1 MKMKSRLADAIVV
14 LTVFVALFGLFPGG
28 SYANYSV
35 TYQLLDQVSGSTHYR
50 LNVAV
55 SDSLY
60 QFYVDKDHKLSTEND
75 FPKFVTPYTFKPL
88 SDSLRQLYDDD
99 EAFVN
104 GALMI
109 VHQMGYEATGPPKY
123 PVETIVAGDG
133 DCDLFSY
140 VVASIIKAGGLDT
153 VLFYYESE
161 SHMNVGVNLS
171 RDPMEARNDI
181 EYVMH
186 DGKKFY
192 VAECTGEDWENGWRV
207 GECPDNLKQAS
218 LQVITLEGSESSAP
232 GQVSASYNALHP
244 SKLSFDSSTGFL
256 IQGGTVT
263 LSGQLT
269 PAVSNVN
276 VTIYIKV
283 NGLPW
288 SGLVTTQTDSNGEF
302 GYVWNAASAG
312 ICSVRASWSGDES
325 YSSADSPVR
334 TITVLSLFF
343 VSLLIITIVLVCIG
357 VSIFLL
363 SRRSNHALSEPEAP
377 TIPS

>member
-1 MKMKSRLADAIVV
+1 MKSRLAGAIVV
-14 LTVFVALFGLFPGG
+14 LTVFVALFCLFPEG
-28 SYANYSV
+28 SSANFTV
-35 TYQLLDQVSGSTHYR
+35 TYQLLDRVGGSTHYR

-60 QFYVDKDHKLSTEND
+60 QYYVDKDHKLITAND
-75 FPKFVTPYTFKPL
+75 FPKFVTPYTFKPV

-104 GALMI
+104 GVLMI
-109 VHQMGYEATGPPKY
+109 VHQITYESTRPPKY
-123 PVETIVAGDG
+123 PVETIAAGDG

-140 VVASIIKAGGLDT
+140 VVASIIKAGGLDA

-171 RDPMEARNDI
+171 QDPIEARSGV

-186 DGKKFY
+186 NGKKFY
-192 VAECTGEDWENGWRV
+192 VAECTGEDWQNGWRV
-207 GECPDNLKQAS
+207 GECPDNLKEAS
-218 LQVITLEGSESSAP
+218 LQVITLEGSETSAP
-232 GQVSASYNALHP
+232 GQVSASYNTLHP
-244 SKLSFDSSTGFL
+244 SMLSFDSSTSFL

-263 LSGQLT
+263 FSGQLS
-269 PAVSNVN
+269 PVMPSVN

-288 SGLVTTQTDSNGEF
+288 SELATTQSDSTGQF
-302 GYVWNAASAG
+302 GYVWNAVSAG

-325 YSSADSPVR
+325 YAAADSSVR

-343 VSLLIITIVLVCIG
+343 VSLLSITVVLVCVG

-363 SRRSNHALSEPEAP
+363 SRRANQASSEPEP
-377 TIPS
+377 PEIPS

>member
-1 MKMKSRLADAIVV
+1 MKPQLAGAIVV
-14 LTVFVALFGLFPGG
+14 LTVFVMLFCLFPEG
-28 SYANYSV
+28 SSANYAV
-35 TYQLLDQVSGSTHYR
+35 TYQLLDRVGGSTHYR

-60 QFYVDKDHKLSTEND
+60 QYYVDKDHKIITEND
-75 FPKFVTPYTFKPL
+75 FPKFVTPYTFKPV
-88 SDSLRQLYDDD
+88 SDCLRQLYDDD

-104 GALMI
+104 GVLMI
-109 VHQMGYEATGPPKY
+109 VHQITYETTRPPKY
-123 PVETIVAGDG
+123 PVETIAAGDG

-140 VVASIIKAGGLDT
+140 VAASMIKAGGLDA
-153 VLFYYESE
+153 VLFYYKSE

-171 RDPMEARNDI
+171 QDPVEARSGV

-186 DGKKFY
+186 NSKKFY
-192 VAECTGEDWENGWRV
+192 VAECTGEDWQNGWRA

-232 GQVSASYNALHP
+232 GQVSASYNTLHP
-244 SKLSFDSSTGFL
+244 SILSFDSSTSYL

-263 LSGQLT
+263 FSGQLS
-269 PAVSNVN
+269 PGMPSVN
-276 VTIYIKV
+276 VTIYIKI

-288 SGLVTTQTDSNGEF
+288 SELVTTQTDSSGQF
-302 GYVWNAASAG
+302 GYVWNAATAG

-325 YSSADSPVR
+325 YASADSPVH

-343 VSLLIITIVLVCIG
+343 VSLLSVTIVLVCIG

-363 SRRSNHALSEPEAP
+363 SRRANQASSEPEP
-377 TIPS
+377 PEIPF

>member
-1 MKMKSRLADAIVV
+1 
-14 LTVFVALFGLFPGG
+14 
-28 SYANYSV
+28 
-35 TYQLLDQVSGSTHYR
+35 VSGSTHYR

-60 QFYVDKDHKLSTEND
+60 QYYVDKDHRLITEND
-75 FPKFVTPYTFKPL
+75 FPKFVTPYAFKPL
-88 SDSLRQLYDDD
+88 SNSLRQLYGED

-109 VHQMGYEATGPPKY
+109 VHQMTYEATRPPKY
-123 PVETIVAGDG
+123 PVETIASGDG

-140 VVASIIKAGGLDT
+140 VIASIVKAGGLDA

-171 RDPMEARNDI
+171 QDPVEARSDV

-192 VAECTGEDWENGWRV
+192 VAECTGEDWQNGWRV

-232 GQVSASYNALHP
+232 GQVSASYNTFHP
-244 SKLSFDSSTGFL
+244 SMLSFDSSTSFL

-263 LSGQLT
+263 FSGQLT
-269 PAVSNVN
+269 PAMSSVN
-276 VTIYIKV
+276 VTIYIRV

-288 SGLVTTQTDSNGEF
+288 SELVTTQTDSNGEF
-302 GYVWNAASAG
+302 GYVWNADSAG

-325 YSSADSPVR
+325 YASADSPVR
-334 TITVLSLFF
+334 TITVLSLLR
-343 VSLLIITIVLVCIG
+343 VAVVHHDRSRLYRGQHILV
-357 VSIFLL
+357 V
-363 SRRSNHALSEPEAP
+363 
-377 TIPS
+377 

>member
-1 MKMKSRLADAIVV
+1 MKPRLADAIVV
-14 LTVFVALFGLFPGG
+14 LTVFVALFCLFPEG
-28 SYANYSV
+28 SSANYTV
-35 TYQLLDQVSGSTHYR
+35 TYELLNSVSGSTHYR

-60 QFYVDKDHKLSTEND
+60 QYYVDKDHKLITEND

-88 SDSLRQLYDDD
+88 SNSLRQLYDDD

-109 VHQMGYEATGPPKY
+109 VHQMTYEATRPPKY
-123 PVETIVAGDG
+123 PVETIAAGDG

-140 VVASIIKAGGLDT
+140 VIASIIKADGLDA

-171 RDPMEARNDI
+171 QDPVDARSDV

-186 DGKKFY
+186 DSKKFY
-192 VAECTGEDWENGWRV
+192 VAECTGEDWQNGWRV

-218 LQVITLEGSESSAP
+218 LQVITLEDSESSAP
-232 GQVSASYNALHP
+232 GQVSASYNTLHP
-244 SKLSFDSSTGFL
+244 SMLSFDSSTSFL
-256 IQGGTVT
+256 IQGDTVT
-263 LSGQLT
+263 FSGQLT
-269 PAVSNVN
+269 PAMSSVN
-276 VTIYIKV
+276 ITIYIKV

-288 SGLVTTQTDSNGEF
+288 SELAIIQTDSNGEF

-325 YSSADSPVR
+325 YASADSPVR

-343 VSLLIITIVLVCIG
+343 VSLLSITIVLVCIG
-357 VSIFLL
+357 VGIFLS
-363 SRRSNHALSEPEAP
+363 SRRANQASSEPEAP
-377 TIPS
+377 EIPS

>member
-1 MKMKSRLADAIVV
+1 MKSRLAGAIVV
-14 LTVFVALFGLFPGG
+14 LTVFLALFCLFPDG
-28 SYANYSV
+28 SSANYTV
-35 TYQLLDQVSGSTHYR
+35 TYQLLDRGGGSSHYR

-60 QFYVDKDHKLSTEND
+60 QYYVDKDHKLITEND
-75 FPKFVTPYTFKPL
+75 FSKFVTPYAFKPI
-88 SDSLRQLYDDD
+88 SDCLRQLYDDD

-104 GALMI
+104 GVLMI
-109 VHQMGYEATGPPKY
+109 VHQITYEATRPPKY
-123 PVETIVAGDG
+123 PVETIAAGIG
-133 DCDLFSY
+133 DCDLFSF
-140 VVASIIKAGGLDT
+140 VAASTIKAGGLDV

-161 SHMNVGVNLS
+161 SHMNVGVSLPQ
-171 RDPMEARNDI
+171 DPVEARSGV

-186 DGKKFY
+186 SGKKFY
-192 VAECTGEDWENGWRV
+192 VAECTGEDWQNGWRV

-232 GQVSASYNALHP
+232 GQVSASYNSLHT
-244 SKLSFDSSTGFL
+244 SMLSFSSSTSFL
-256 IQGGTVT
+256 IQGGDVT
-263 LSGQLT
+263 FSGQLS
-269 PAVSNVN
+269 PVMSDAN

-288 SGLVTTQTDSNGEF
+288 SELVTTQADSTGQF
-302 GYVWNAASAG
+302 KYVWNAATSG

-325 YSSADSPVR
+325 YAAADSPVR

-343 VSLLIITIVLVCIG
+343 VSLLSITVVLVCIG

-363 SRRSNHALSEPEAP
+363 SRRAGQTSSEPEP
-377 TIPS
+377 PEIPS

>member
-1 MKMKSRLADAIVV
+1 MKSRLADAIVV
-14 LTVFVALFGLFPGG
+14 LTVFVALFCLFPEG
-28 SYANYSV
+28 SSANYTV
-35 TYQLLDQVSGSTHYR
+35 GYQLLDHVSGSTYYR

-60 QFYVDKDHKLSTEND
+60 QYYVDKDHMLVTEND

-109 VHQMGYEATGPPKY
+109 VHQMIYEATRPPKY
-123 PVETIVAGDG
+123 PVETIAAGKG
-133 DCDLFSY
+133 DCDLFSF
-140 VVASIIKAGGLDT
+140 VVASIVKVGGLDT

-171 RDPMEARNDI
+171 QDPVDARGGV

-192 VAECTGEDWENGWRV
+192 VAECTGEDWQNGWRV

-218 LQVITLEGSESSAP
+218 LKVITLEGSESSAP
-232 GQVSASYNALHP
+232 GQVSASYNTLHL
-244 SKLSFDSSTGFL
+244 SLLSFGSSTSFL
-256 IQGGTVT
+256 IQGSTVT
-263 LSGQLT
+263 FTGQLT
-269 PAVSNVN
+269 PALSSVN

-283 NGLPW
+283 NGLQW
-288 SGLVTTQTDSNGEF
+288 SELVTIQTDSNGKF
-302 GYVWNAASAG
+302 AYVWNAASPG
-312 ICSVRASWSGDES
+312 ICSVRASWSGNEL
-325 YSSADSPVR
+325 YASADSPVR
-334 TITVLSLFF
+334 TIAVLSLFL
-343 VSLLIITIVLVCIG
+343 VSLLSITIALVCIG
-357 VSIFLL
+357 VSTFLL
-363 SRRSNHALSEPEAP
+363 SRRSN
-377 TIPS
+377 

>member
-1 MKMKSRLADAIVV
+1 MKSQFAGAIVI
-14 LTVFVALFGLFPGG
+14 LTVFLALFCLFPEG
-28 SYANYSV
+28 SSANYTV
-35 TYQLLDQVSGSTHYR
+35 TYQLLDHLGGSGHYR
-50 LNVAV
+50 LNIAV

-60 QFYVDKDHKLSTEND
+60 QYYVDKDHKLITEND
-75 FPKFVTPYTFKPL
+75 FAKFVTPYSFKPV
-88 SDSLRQLYDDD
+88 SDCLRQLYDDE

-109 VHQMGYEATGPPKY
+109 VHQMTYEATRPPKY
-123 PVETIVAGDG
+123 PVETIAVGDG

-140 VVASIIKAGGLDT
+140 VAASIIKAGGLDV
-153 VLFYYESE
+153 VLFYYASE

-171 RDPMEARNDI
+171 QDPVEARSGV

-186 DGKKFY
+186 DGKKYY
-192 VAECTGEDWENGWRV
+192 VAECTGEDWQNGWRV

-232 GQVSASYNALHP
+232 GQVSASYNSLHT
-244 SKLSFDSSTGFL
+244 SVLSFSSSTSFL
-256 IQGGTVT
+256 IQGGDVT
-263 LSGQLT
+263 FSGQLS
-269 PAVSNVN
+269 PVMSDAN

-288 SGLVTTQTDSNGEF
+288 SELVTTQADSTGQF
-302 GYVWNAASAG
+302 KYVWNAATSG

-325 YSSADSPVR
+325 YAAADSPVR

-343 VSLLIITIVLVCIG
+343 VSLLSITVVLVCIG
-357 VSIFLL
+357 VSIFLF
-363 SRRSNHALSEPEAP
+363 SRRAGQTSSEPEP
-377 TIPS
+377 PEIPS

>member
-1 MKMKSRLADAIVV
+1 MKSRLADAIVV
-14 LTVFVALFGLFPGG
+14 LAVFVALFCLSPRG
-28 SYANYSV
+28 SSANYTV
-35 TYQLLDQVSGSTHYR
+35 TYQLLDRVSGSTHYR

-60 QFYVDKDHKLSTEND
+60 QYYVDKDHKLITEND
-75 FPKFVTPYTFKPL
+75 FPKFVTPYTLKPL

-109 VHQMGYEATGPPKY
+109 VHQMTYEATRPTKY
-123 PVETIVAGDG
+123 PVETIAAGDG

-140 VVASIIKAGGLDT
+140 VIASIIKAGGLDA

-171 RDPMEARNDI
+171 QDPLEARSDV

-186 DGKKFY
+186 NSKKFY
-192 VAECTGEDWENGWRV
+192 VAECTGEDWQNGWRV

-232 GQVSASYNALHP
+232 GQVSASYNTLHP
-244 SKLSFDSSTGFL
+244 SVLSLDSSTIFL

-263 LSGQLT
+263 FSGKLT
-269 PAVSNVN
+269 PVMPSVN

-288 SGLVTTQTDSNGEF
+288 SELVTTQTDSNGEF

-325 YSSADSPVR
+325 YASADSPVR

-343 VSLLIITIVLVCIG
+343 VSLLSITIVLVCIG

-363 SRRSNHALSEPEAP
+363 SRRANQASSEPEP
-377 TIPS
+377 PEIIS